1 MGWKIKIVIFPLL
14 SYIIAFCIGIS
25 VFGMGFLNKIG
36 TIDEETMVYAAE
48 SFDID
53 TTEEDTIQEEEI
65 VFKTSTVVQ
74 PSEEV
79 INVLLVGKDVKDSDN
94 DRGRT
99 DSMILLSLNR
109 TTKQVSMV
117 SLMRD
122 SYVQI
127 PGYSNNKL
135 NAAYNIGGYQLLD
148 ETLRLNFGIEV
159 DYNVGVNFSSFT
171 KIVDKLGGID
181 IELTQ
186 DEADYILKKTKKD
199 SGLTEGIN
207 HLTGKQALWYART
220 RYVSTGTELN
230 DFGRTS
236 RQRIVLQKIYED
248 TMKLPLDEIIDILY
262 EVVGDVETDMPA
274 SDMIALGTEVY
285 GMNLNDIKSYRIPN
299 GNEYTDEIINKMM
312 VLVVDFDKAKQN
324 INQWLY
330 NQENVISN
338 IN

>member
-1 MGWKIKIVIFPLL
+1 MKWKIKIILLPLL
-14 SYIIAFCIGIS
+14 SYILSFCLGILIC
-25 VFGMGFLNKIG
+25 GMEILNSIG
-36 TIDEETMVYAAE
+36 TIEEETLVFAAE

-53 TTEEDTIQEEEI
+53 TTEADTIQEEEI

-74 PSEEV
+74 PSEKV
-79 INVLLVGKDVKDSDN
+79 INILLVGKDVKDGDA

-109 TTKQVSMV
+109 DTKQVSMI
-117 SLMRD
+117 SFMRD
-122 SYVQI
+122 CYVQI

-148 ETLRLNFGIEV
+148 ETLKLNFGIEI

-181 IELTQ
+181 IELTKN
-186 DEADYILKKTKKD
+186 EADYILKKTKKE
-199 SGLTEGIN
+199 SGLEEGVN

-220 RYVSTGTELN
+220 RYVSTGVESN

-236 RQRIVLQKIYED
+236 RQRIVLQKIYQN
-248 TMKLPLDEIIDILY
+248 TMKLPLNEIIDILY
-262 EVVGDVETDMPA
+262 EVVGDIETDMSSA
-274 SDMIALGTEVY
+274 EMIALGTEVY
-285 GMNLNDIKSYRIPN
+285 GMNIDAIKSYRIPN

-312 VLVVDFDKAKQN
+312 VLVVDFDKAKQH
-324 INQWLY
+324 INEWIYERPQL
-330 NQENVISN
+330 
-338 IN
+338 